1 MVLSLE
7 LNEIAVIFSD
17 GEMVT
22 LMMSMVVGNS
32 INHRQ

>member
-1 MVLSLE
+1 MVDIGME

-22 LMMSMVVGNS
+22 LMMSMVVGK
-32 INHRQ
+32 Q

>member
-22 LMMSMVVGNS
+22 LMMPMVVGNS